1 MKSLRN
7 QVFFFIAILSSF
19 ACSNK
24 QQANVIESVPVQKFE
39 ELTVSDANTI
49 ILDVRT
55 PEEFADGHLKGAMLT
70 DFQNQDFKNEIDK
83 LDKSK
88 TYLIYCK
95 AGVRQEK
102 AAEHMKSIGF
112 ENIYLLEGGFTAW
125 QQEGKP
131 IEK

>member
-1 MKSLRN
+1 MKSLKN
-7 QVFFFIAILSSF
+7 YLFLFIAILSSY
-19 ACSNK
+19 ACSNDQK
-24 QQANVIESVPVQKFE
+24 TNTLESVPVQKFE
-39 ELTVSDANTI
+39 ELTVSDPNTI

-55 PEEFADGHLKGAMLT
+55 PEEFADGHLKGALLT

-88 TYLIYCK
+88 TYLVYCK
-95 AGVRQEK
+95 AGTRQQL

-131 IEK
+131 FEK